1 MDTKTV
7 TQSVDEATKA
17 LKSSLTEGSSKLFG
31 SVMDAKR
38 GLFGGITSTFDHV
51 VNIVGG
57 PDDGSKAAAGAAAA
71 AAGSAGENPIENRL
85 FIACLHFATALTCC
99 NRQLRN
105 AVEWSDVIVMPI

>member
-1 MDTKTV
+1 MDSKAM
-7 TQSVDEATKA
+7 TQSMDEATKS

-57 PDDGSKAAAGAAAA
+57 PDDAASKAAATSG
-71 AAGSAGENPIENRL
+71 
-85 FIACLHFATALTCC
+85 
-99 NRQLRN
+99 
-105 AVEWSDVIVMPI
+105 